1 MEAGDWRFEAIE
13 VIRGDEAWQRIQSAN
28 QFNNP
33 PTAGNEYVAVLVRA
47 RYEGEGEE
55 DIDQFDFRITG
66 SRGRADR
73 VAFVI
78 DLDPWLDYTLQAGG
92 DVEGWVT
99 FEVGEAES
107 QLMLIFDRFRV
118 FDDVPV
124 FLALEADAQIAV
136 DRSALPA
143 TTDDGRSRAE
153 PAAVGATV
161 VTDTWAITVLEH
173 VRGDDAVAAVAA
185 ANQFNDPPP
194 EGFEYV
200 SVLIRAQAVSSMDA
214 FRAFGKFD
222 FRMTGNARVLYDV
235 PALVDPEPP
244 LDVELFPGGVAQGWA
259 TFIAAQDETGLMLR
273 FGPLGSIDDTDTRF
287 LALDNAAG
295 VPVADAP
302 LAQPTEVGVDRESPV
317 PFGELATTD
326 QWEARV
332 LEVVRGED
340 ALVAVREAFEFND
353 APDAGMEYV
362 QVRVWVRNIGAGAE
376 AMHIGESWFATIG
389 SENVRWNVP
398 LVVDPEP
405 NLDVHLYT
413 GGVWEGWVTLQAA
426 IGEADLLLVFEP
438 LFDFTGEGRRYL
450 ALS

>member
-1 MEAGDWRFEAIE
+1 MEAGDWRFEALE

-33 PTAGNEYVAVLVRA
+33 PSAGNEYLVILVRA
-47 RYEGEGEE
+47 GYAGEGEQ
-55 DIDQFDFRITG
+55 DIDQFDFRVTG

-73 VAFVI
+73 VASVI

-92 DVEGWVT
+92 EVEGWVA
-99 FEVGEAES
+99 FEVGESES
-107 QLMLIFDRFRV
+107 QLMLIYDRLRV
-118 FDDVPV
+118 FDDAPV
-124 FLALEADAQIAV
+124 FLALEPDAQVAV
-136 DRSALPA
+136 DRGALPA
-143 TTDDGRSRAE
+143 TTEDGRSRAQ

-161 VTDTWAITVLEH
+161 VTEIWAITVLEH
-173 VRGDDAVAAVAA
+173 VRGDDALAAVAA

-200 SVLIRAQAVSSMDA
+200 SVLLRVQAVFAEAA
-214 FRAFGKFD
+214 FRAIGKFD
-222 FRMTGNARVLYDV
+222 FRVTGNALVLYDV
-235 PALVDPEPP
+235 PALVDPESP

-259 TFIAAQDETGLMLR
+259 TFMVARDEAGLMLR
-273 FGPLGSIDDTDTRF
+273 NGPLGSIDDTDTRF
-287 LALDNAAG
+287 LALDDAAG

-302 LAQPTEVGVDRESPV
+302 LAQPTELGVDRESPV

-326 QWEARV
+326 RWEVRV

-340 ALVAVREAFEFND
+340 ALVAVREAYEFND
-353 APDAGMEYV
+353 APDAGMEFV
-362 QVRVWVRNIGAGAE
+362 QVRAWVRNIGAGAD
-376 AMHIGESWFATIG
+376 AMHIGENWFATIG

-405 NLDVHLYT
+405 NLDAHLYT

-426 IGEADLLLVFEP
+426 IGETDLLLVFEP

>member
-143 TTDDGRSRAE
+143 TTDGGRSRAE

-200 SVLIRAQAVSSMDA
+200 SVLIGAQAVSSMDA

-259 TFIAAQDETGLMLR
+259 TFVAAQDETGLMLR

-302 LAQPTEVGVDRESPV
+302 LAQPTEVGIDRESPV

-340 ALVAVREAFEFND
+340 ALALAREANQFND
-353 APDAGMEYV
+353 DPDPGMEYV
-362 QVRVWVRNIGAGAE
+362 QVRVWVRSIGTGEDAE
-376 AMHIGESWFATIG
+376 SIGSSWFATIG
-389 SENVRWNVP
+389 SESVLWDLP
-398 LVVDPEP
+398 WVVEP
-405 NLDVHLYT
+405 APKLDARLYT

-426 IGEADLLLVFEP
+426 IGEADLLLVFES